1 MESNDPQYKKL
12 LKKMAYRLGKLYPIK
27 PQSISEGAE
36 LCQTLQGLDLFTTLG
51 KLSKSGDDPTEI
63 VHEYQLASNSLLQ
76 SPTRDRFYLSVKP
89 PALNFDPEY
98 AEIIATTALQ
108 NGHGVH
114 FDSHKFAQTDP
125 TLALLEALLG
135 RKLPSNDSRRGWRFS
150 LTLPS
155 RWKRSVADA
164 RWAAGNRVRVRVVK
178 GDFGAGPGDEVD
190 PGRGF
195 LDLVEQLA
203 GAVPDLALATHDCV
217 LAREAIAKCQKAGV
231 SVQLELFF
239 GRPASAM
246 LALARETGVPVGF
259 YVPYGETLLIYVI
272 RDLLTNPHKLLRR
285 DSFELFG
292 SPKTKLARITGV
304 W

>member
-1 MESNDPQYKKL
+1 MEPNDPQYRKL
-12 LKKMAYRLGKLYPIK
+12 LKKMAYRLGKLFPIK

-36 LCQTLQGLDLFTTLG
+36 LCQILQGHDLFTTLG
-51 KLSKSGDDPTEI
+51 KLSKSGDDPKEI
-63 VHEYQLASNSLLQ
+63 VHEYQLASKSLLQ

-89 PALNFDPEY
+89 PALNFDPDY
-98 AEIIATTALQ
+98 AEIIATTALL

-125 TLALLEALLG
+125 TLALLEALLS
-135 RKLPSNDSRRGWRFS
+135 RKLPLNDSRRGWRFS

-155 RWKRSVADA
+155 RWKRSAADA
-164 RWAAGNRVRVRVVK
+164 RWASANGVRVRVVK
-178 GDFGAGPGDEVD
+178 GDFEAGPGDEVD
-190 PGRGF
+190 PRRGF
-195 LDLVEQLA
+195 LELVDQLA
-203 GAVPDLALATHDCV
+203 GAVPDLALATHDCL
-217 LAREAIAKCQKAGV
+217 LAREAIAKCQKVGV

-259 YVPYGETLLIYVI
+259 YVPYGDTLLVYVI

-292 SPKTKLARITGV
+292 TPKTKLARITGA